1 MPADEQQQERRQPTV
16 TRARR
21 PWWIPAF
28 LGGAPDIDP
37 NLIRLVGVVSLGL
50 FFEAYD
56 GSLLTAA
63 LKQIAEGLEMRE
75 SELGSYL
82 GVIRLGSLSAL
93 LVAPVADRLGRRRV
107 FLASIAA
114 FSLGTLLTAF
124 VRGPEQF
131 VFVQM
136 LTRAF
141 AIAAIAV
148 GMVIISE
155 EFPAAYRGWGIG
167 VVSALA
173 AVGHGFGAGLF
184 AAIEIIPGG
193 WRGLF
198 AIGGLPL
205 LLLPYWRRVLPETR
219 RFREHAD
226 SVETS
231 DGARPGITAMLTPI
245 RRFVLEHPSRALV
258 ISLAALLVAVGEA
271 CVYQFAS
278 YIPQKVHGWAPGHY
292 SLMVLVGG
300 GFGVIG
306 NVVAGRL
313 GDRHGRRMVG
323 AFFFGVFPAASWLFY
338 QGPGLALPFAFAVI
352 IFTGTAGTVILR
364 ALATELFP
372 TSYRSTSSVW
382 LAFVQTLGWT
392 VGLLMLG
399 VAGQDAAEIARFTA
413 HLSLAV
419 LLGGLAILLLPE
431 TSRRELEE
439 ISASP

>member
-1 MPADEQQQERRQPTV
+1 M
-16 TRARR
+16 
-21 PWWIPAF
+21 
-28 LGGAPDIDP
+28 
-37 NLIRLVGVVSLGL
+37 
-50 FFEAYD
+50 
-56 GSLLTAA
+56 
-63 LKQIAEGLEMRE
+63 
-75 SELGSYL
+75 
-82 GVIRLGSLSAL
+82 IRLGSLPAL
-93 LVAPVADRLGRRRV
+93 LVAPVADRLGRRSV
-107 FLASIAA
+107 FLGSIAA

-136 LTRAF
+136 LTRVF

-155 EFPAAYRGWGIG
+155 EFPAAHRGWGIG

-184 AAIEIIPGG
+184 AAIDIIPGG
-193 WRGLF
+193 WRGLY

-205 LLLPYWRRVLPETR
+205 LLLPYWKRVVPETR
-219 RFREHAD
+219 RFRAHAD
-226 SVETS
+226 SVES
-231 DGARPGITAMLTPI
+231 AAGPRPVLVAMLTPI
-245 RRFVLEHPSRALV
+245 RRFVMEHPSRAFLL
-258 ISLAALLVAVGEA
+258 SLAALLVAVGEA
-271 CVYQFAS
+271 CVYQFAA
-278 YIPQKVHGWAPGHY
+278 YIPQKLHGWAPGQY

-313 GDRHGRRMVG
+313 GDRHGRRVVG

-338 QGPGLALPFAFAVI
+338 QGPGLTLPLAFAAI

-392 VGLLMLG
+392 VGLSMLG
-399 VAGQDAAEIARFTA
+399 IAGQDAAKIARFTA
-413 HLSLAV
+413 QLSLGV
-419 LLGGLAILLLPE
+419 MLGGLAILLLPE

-439 ISASP
+439 ISAER